1 MITLK
6 VKDYTD
12 ERMQPWNELKLTVR
26 PNPTLPDLT
35 EQQIEFVHGYME
47 KYRLNL
53 NRFMGEVSCR
63 VEVTFQQMR
72 LEYLVIRRLAPLKER
87 V

>member
-35 EQQIEFVHGYME
+35 EQQIEFVQWLY
-47 KYRLNL
+47 
-53 NRFMGEVSCR
+53 GEV
-63 VEVTFQQMR
+63 Q
-72 LEYLVIRRLAPLKER
+72 A
-87 V
+87 